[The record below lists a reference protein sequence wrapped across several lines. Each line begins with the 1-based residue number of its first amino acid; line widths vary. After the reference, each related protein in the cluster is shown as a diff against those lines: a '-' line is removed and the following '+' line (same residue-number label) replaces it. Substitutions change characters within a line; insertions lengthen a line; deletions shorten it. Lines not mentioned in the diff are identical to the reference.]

1 MTHEQEPEPY
11 IYIGSAFPG
20 SERVQQFTDIVKEFG
35 LAVRK
40 GEPDMFTSD
49 PIRADRTVRER
60 LIANSVGVIL
70 DLRVTTFTVTA
81 DLKYADQLHKPKVLG
96 DLDPKSH
103 RARIHQLIVASQN
116 GSISTLG

>member
-1 MTHEQEPEPY
+1 MDHEQEPKPY

-20 SERVQQFTDIVKEFG
+20 SERVQQFADIVKEFG
-35 LAVRK
+35 LDVRK
-40 GEPDMFTSD
+40 GEPDMFTRD

-70 DLRVTTFTVTA
+70 DLRVTNFTVTA
-81 DLKYADQLHKPKVLG
+81 DLKHADQLHKPKVLG

-103 RARIHQLIVASQN
+103 RAAIHQLIITNQN

>member
-1 MTHEQEPEPY
+1 MEHEQQPKPY

-35 LAVRK
+35 FDVKK
-40 GEPDMFTSD
+40 GEPDMFTND

-70 DLRVTTFTVTA
+70 DLPVGTFTVTA
-81 DLKYADQLHKPKVLG
+81 DLKYADQHHKHKVIG

-103 RARIHQLIVASQN
+103 RAEIHELIEASQN
-116 GSISTLG
+116 GKTSTRP